1 MAENPQLGMILDGIA
16 TSELVDSSGEILD
29 IAGCDISDLQT
40 GEAILNYEH
49 NPNKDPTKN
58 VGKVLGARKI
68 FSREDCENERQLY
81 YWDKLNGNS
90 KTSFP
95 FIYIIGRLFD
105 GSGHEQA
112 KALAA
117 QIRDYVANGEK
128 IVVRFSI
135 EGSTLERQGNRLVST
150 IARDCAL
157 TLKPCNKTCDSGVIY
172 DPQADSAK
180 LSDDE
185 LSVKKQEEEMG
196 TINLGYSPDIE
207 FVEFSD
213 ILNKTED
220 PKTNLKEDGLEEI
233 TISTAPQN
241 IESSAKEETPPL
253 FENSFSVEQLF
264 KNKIAI
270 ELLKA
275 LVAGNS
281 NAAPSELSG
290 GSSLIKDPLKKKKNK
305 KIFHK
310 AEVAFLETYNSL
322 LKENTAPQK
331 TSL

>member
-157 TLKPCNKTCDSGVIY
+157 TLKPCNKTCDSGVVY
-172 DPQADSAK
+172 DPQMDLTK
-180 LSDDE
+180 PNEEE
-185 LSVKKQEEEMG
+185 LLVRKQEEG
-196 TINLGYSPDIE
+196 ALGVINLGYSPDIE
-207 FVEFSD
+207 FLEFARTS
-213 ILNKTED
+213 NETED
-220 PKTNLKEDGLEEI
+220 KKINFKEDGLEGI
-233 TISTAPQN
+233 TISTVPQD
-241 IESSAKEETPPL
+241 IESLVKEETPPF
-253 FENSFSVEQLF
+253 FENSSSVEQLF
-264 KNKIAI
+264 KNKIAV

-275 LVAGNS
+275 LIAGNS
-281 NAAPSELSG
+281 NTAPSELSG
-290 GSSLIKDPLKKKKNK
+290 GSSLNKDSLKKKKNK

-310 AEVAFLETYNSL
+310 AEVAFLETYSSL
-322 LKENTAPQK
+322 LKAN
-331 TSL
+331 TSLPPKN

>member
-81 YWDKLNGNS
+81 YWDKLNGSS

-172 DPQADSAK
+172 DPQLDSK
-180 LSDDE
+180 KPNEDE
-185 LSVKKQEEEMG
+185 LLVRKQEEELG
-196 TINLGYSPDIE
+196 VINLGYSPDIE
-207 FVEFSD
+207 FVEFSVV
-213 ILNKTED
+213 LNK
-220 PKTNLKEDGLEEI
+220 KEDVPQDTESLLEK
-233 TISTAPQN
+233 
-241 IESSAKEETPPL
+241 ESPSFL
-253 FENSFSVEQLF
+253 ENSSSIEQLF
-264 KNKIAI
+264 KNQIVV

-281 NAAPSELSG
+281 NSSPSELSG
-290 GSSLIKDPLKKKKNK
+290 GASLIKTPLKKLKNK
-305 KIFHK
+305 KIFQK
-310 AEVAFLETYNSL
+310 AEIAFLETYNSL
-322 LKENTAPQK
+322 LRKIPQHE
-331 TSL
+331 